1 MTEIVKV
8 VDEGIPADTNWVKDK
23 GGDYLFIG
31 KTKWKDIYKVD
42 IKHGKVTKN
51 GQSTSRI
58 P

>member
-1 MTEIVKV
+1 MKI
-8 VDEGIPADTNWVKDK
+8 VDEGLDGETTWKKDK

-31 KTKWKDIYKVD
+31 KTKWSDVYKID

-51 GQSTSRI
+51 GRSASQI